1 MKERV
6 LKYEASAGSGKT
18 YKLTLEFL
26 VKLFEIFY
34 LSSLKNLRDYDI
46 QKILSSILAITFTN
60 KAANEMKER
69 ILDKLKKLSLSQ
81 RGFDLS
87 NENKIFLEDLSRE
100 SKISKNKI
108 LELSSF
114 ILETIIS
121 NYNDFNVK
129 TIDSLMSSIV
139 QVISPDLRLPP
150 NFEIAVDASMD
161 LREKAR
167 QYIEF
172 ICDNDWELVQAF
184 IDDLGS
190 TEKLKKWRI
199 DEDIIDLITLFYS
212 MYLREDVTY
221 INKESFENIKTKF
234 IVKLKFFQKELKN
247 LHSVIMEEVGDS
259 YKDKYLNGNVV
270 NQGLIKI
277 MQDMGHSQNV
287 IENLNLLVSKSFFK
301 KDDPSECLK
310 KGALTEYRERFIKA
324 FYETKKRLHDLIY
337 ISSVYRVMNFSRF
350 FSGFS
355 QFWLKDK
362 TKIFVEEFSR
372 TIRDQIKSWQD
383 SALPYIYLK
392 LSDRFSHFL
401 FDEFQDTSELQFKA
415 LLPLIDEA
423 LFSNEKA
430 SFFMVGD
437 RKQAIYR
444 WRGGNSELM
453 NEEVLRVEMQSL
465 NLASEGS
472 FSKGL
477 DKNWRSEK
485 DIVGFNN
492 RFWDPKNLVQTLP
505 SESVKHTV
513 LKNFE
518 NSIQKIPDYKNQTHG
533 FVSVSVNLTEGFP
546 ENKVEE
552 ILFDKIFK
560 SIQTAKDKGYK
571 GSDIAILVRKN
582 EEGRDIIKFL
592 SLKGI
597 DAISDES
604 LLLSSS
610 HVINEV
616 ISFFKFLDFPP
627 DNLSFYSFIS
637 GEIFQTSAK
646 KLFKEEM
653 KIFDESIF
661 IEGSKS
667 KPFYKIFK
675 NYFPNC
681 WKHFIEP
688 FFKSVGFL
696 PLYDIFQDIIQKF
709 RLYEN
714 FKESASFFL
723 SFGEFIHD
731 LEQKEVH
738 SISCFIDE
746 WKRLIEGK
754 SQQTIDNIEYSSGI
768 RVMTIHK
775 AKGLEF
781 PVVILPIKDS
791 RPKNKKPLFLDN
803 GMFYHIPKN
812 YASINQELKRIYLKE
827 IEKDYIDNLNLLY
840 VAFTRAQNAQFIHIV
855 AKKLPS
861 SSSDSDEFKRFNNF
875 AEIILNHPMINYEI
889 LKESESGTKQ
899 NDSYII
905 EYGRFIEKKH
915 KKIITEP
922 ILELPLISKK
932 ILTKQWQK
940 EFLIFSTSKHTTE
953 SERPGIERGEIIHK
967 ILAKIKTFDNKGEI
981 KPVLSSIINEMGL
994 DQDYVEQLFEFLS
1007 LDKVFQF
1014 FSPTFDVFN
1023 EKEVV
1028 KVIDNRYVCKRI
1040 DRLNV
1045 KRDEI
1050 IVIDYKTGREK
1061 KEVYREQIREYIDIV
1076 KSIFKN
1082 KKSKA
1087 ILMYPDLKEVEEVVC

>member
-34 LSSLKNLRDYDI
+34 LSPLKNLRECDI

-81 RGFDLS
+81 EGFNLS
-87 NENKIFLEDLSRE
+87 NENKIFLADLSKE
-100 SKISKNKI
+100 SKISENKI

-150 NFEIAVDASMD
+150 NFEIGVDASID
-161 LREKAR
+161 LKIKAR

-172 ICDNDWELVQAF
+172 ICDNDWDLIQAF
-184 IDDLGS
+184 MNDLRT
-190 TEKLKKWRI
+190 TEKFKKWRV
-199 DEDIIDLITLFYS
+199 DEEIIDLITAFYS
-212 MYLREDVTY
+212 MYLRKDVTH
-221 INKESFENIKTKF
+221 INGESFEGIKSKF
-234 IVKLKFFQKELKN
+234 NRKFKLFREELKN
-247 LHSVIMEEVGDS
+247 LFAVVTQEPCDS
-259 YKDKYLNGNVV
+259 CKNKYLNGNVV

-277 MQDMGHSQNV
+277 MHDMTHSERV

-301 KDDPSECLK
+301 KNDASKCLK
-310 KGALTEYRERFIKA
+310 QDALPEYGEKFVKA
-324 FYETKKRLHDLIY
+324 FYKAKKELSDLIY
-337 ISSVYRVMNFSRF
+337 VSSLYRVMNFSRF
-350 FSGFS
+350 FYGFS

-372 TIRDQIKSWQD
+372 TIRDRIKSWQD

-415 LLPLIDEA
+415 LSPLIDEA
-423 LFSNEKA
+423 LSSNEKA

-453 NEEVLRVEMQSL
+453 NEEILRNEILSL
-465 NLASEGS
+465 NLASERS
-472 FSKGL
+472 FSKEL

-485 DIVGFNN
+485 GIVGFNN
-492 RFWDPKNLVQTLP
+492 TFWDPKNIIETIP
-505 SESVKHTV
+505 SKIVKHAV
-513 LKNFE
+513 LRNFK
-518 NSIQKIPDYKNQTHG
+518 NSIQKIPDYKNQTNG
-533 FVSVSVNLTEGFP
+533 FVTISVNANEDFTS
-546 ENKVEE
+546 NKKEQ
-552 ILFDKIFK
+552 ILFDEIFE
-560 SIQTAKDKGYK
+560 SIQKSRNKGYK
-571 GSDIAILVRKN
+571 DSDIAILVRKN
-582 EEGRDIIKFL
+582 EDGRDIIKFL

-597 DAISDES
+597 NAISDES

-610 HVINEV
+610 PVINEI

-627 DNLSFYSFIS
+627 DNLSFYSFVN

-653 KIFDESIF
+653 KGFDESVF
-661 IEGSKS
+661 IEASGS

-675 NYFPNC
+675 SHFPGL
-681 WKHFIEP
+681 WKYFIEP

-696 PLYDIFQDIIQKF
+696 PLYDIFHDMMQKF
-709 RLYEN
+709 KLYEN
-714 FKESASFFL
+714 FKEYANFFL

-731 LEQKEVH
+731 LEQKEIH
-738 SISCFIDE
+738 SISCFLDE

-791 RPKNKKPLFLDN
+791 RPKNKRTLFLDN
-803 GMFYHIPKN
+803 GMFYHISKD

-840 VAFTRAQNAQFIHIV
+840 VAFTRARNAQFIHIV
-855 AKKLPS
+855 TKKLPPQS
-861 SSSDSDEFKRFNNF
+861 SGSDEFKRFGNF
-875 AEIILNHPMINYEI
+875 AEIILRHPMIDSDKGLIEFGKFSE
-889 LKESESGTKQ
+889 KECK
-899 NDSYII
+899 
-905 EYGRFIEKKH
+905 EKEVMP
-915 KKIITEP
+915 T
-922 ILELPLISKK
+922 LELPLISKK

-940 EFLIFSTSKHTTE
+940 EFLIFSYSKYRTE
-953 SERPGIERGEIIHK
+953 SEEQGMERGEIIHK
-967 ILAKIKTFDNKGEI
+967 ILAKIKRFDNKGEI
-981 KPVLSSIINEMGL
+981 KPVLNSIIEEMGL
-994 DQDYVEQLFEFLS
+994 EKDYVEMLFEFLS
-1007 LDKVFQF
+1007 LDEVFQF
-1014 FSPTFDVFN
+1014 FNPTFDVFN
-1023 EKEVV
+1023 EKEII
-1028 KVIDNRYVCKRI
+1028 KVTVDRYVCKRI

-1045 KRDEI
+1045 RGDEV

-1061 KEVYREQIREYIDIV
+1061 KEVYREQIREYVDI
-1076 KSIFKN
+1076 IRPMLKN
-1082 KKSKA
+1082 KKSRA
-1087 ILMYPDLKEVEEVVC
+1087 FLLYPDLKEVEEVIC